1 MKQRS
6 KKRGAAMV
14 EFALAGIASAT
25 LLISTVQLSLSMWN
39 YHTLA
44 YATHETNRYISVHGR
59 SCTQGGNS
67 CAINVGNIATKFKTL
82 AVGLPADS
90 VTMTLTSHSGTA
102 YTCNPLSSCLTDNT
116 QWPPVAHYDNAPGHF
131 STVQT
136 SYSRGSALV
145 MIWPGS
151 SPSRIG
157 RVTLPSQ
164 SKIVMQF

>member
-1 MKQRS
+1 
-6 KKRGAAMV
+6 MV

-82 AVGLPADS
+82 AVGLPPDS
-90 VTMTLTSHSGTA
+90 VTLTLTSDSGTV
-102 YTCNPLSSCLTDNT
+102 YTCNPLNNCLTDAT

-131 STVQT
+131 TTVKAT
-136 SYSRGSALV
+136 YSRGSAIV

-151 SPSRIG
+151 SPTRIG